1 MAYLGAIFLDLSTF
15 SSTICSRVSY
25 FWALQFSFTVR
36 SFWIWHRTL
45 FFCCLYNLW
54 HIAKK
59 SNSRIQ
65 RFIGLFK
72 SVYFVE
78 VHVNSTAKKLA
89 YHSIFARI
97 RENSFVSGIEKAKWA
112 YYIFKN
118 IITKTVFWHSIITI
132 ALHKCVKS

>member
-1 MAYLGAIFLDLSTF
+1 MGVTVFRSPFARSESDIGHCIFF
-15 SSTICSRVSY
+15 
-25 FWALQFSFTVR
+25 
-36 SFWIWHRTL
+36 
-45 FFCCLYNLW
+45 CLYNLW

-78 VHVNSTAKKLA
+78 VHVNSTAKNLA

-97 RENSFVSGIEKAKWA
+97 RENSFVSGIEKAK
-112 YYIFKN
+112 
-118 IITKTVFWHSIITI
+118 
-132 ALHKCVKS
+132 